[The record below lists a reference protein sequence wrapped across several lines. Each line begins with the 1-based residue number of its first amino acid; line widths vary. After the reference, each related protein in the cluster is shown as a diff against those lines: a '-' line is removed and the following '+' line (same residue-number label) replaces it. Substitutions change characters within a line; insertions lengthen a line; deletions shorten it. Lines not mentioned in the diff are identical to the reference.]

1 MPKIS
6 LSNAQLI
13 LKIIILCVIPTQNHH
28 SQIYVSDVTNI
39 VLPLSISYTQKG
51 LIKRKSL
58 CKEFKEELTGTSNH
72 L

>member
-28 SQIYVSDVTNI
+28 SQICVSDVTNI
-39 VLPLSISYTQKG
+39 VLPLSIKLHSERADQKEKPLQG
-51 LIKRKSL
+51 IQGRADWNK
-58 CKEFKEELTGTSNH
+58 
-72 L
+72 